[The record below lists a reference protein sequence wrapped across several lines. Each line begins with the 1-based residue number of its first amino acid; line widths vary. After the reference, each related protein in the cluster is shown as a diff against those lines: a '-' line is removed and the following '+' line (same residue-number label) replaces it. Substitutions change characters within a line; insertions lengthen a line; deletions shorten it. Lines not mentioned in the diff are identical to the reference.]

1 MWKWSRQPTGE
12 ARREYRANP
21 CPKANGLADVLT
33 IALATLKEAVR
44 RKIVLAGLLLTVGFL
59 ILFGLGVWFAF
70 QELKSEGPLDPSE
83 RAIFGGF
90 LLSGGMWVLN
100 FVAALLAILTA
111 VGAVSAEVSNGTM
124 AALAARPVPRWK
136 ILVGK
141 ALGLALMLAA
151 FVALSTGAVTAIV
164 YFIAGYVPAN
174 PIIPPLLILLAA
186 VVMQSLALLGTTR
199 LPTIANGILIF
210 ALFSVG
216 LIGGIV
222 EQLGSV
228 IDNAAMVNIGIVSS
242 LVIPSRAI
250 FEMASARLISGIASP
265 TPGGPAASPF
275 ALANPPS
282 LLMAIYAVAYCFA
295 AVALAIR
302 SFSTRDL

>member
-1 MWKWSRQPTGE
+1 M
-12 ARREYRANP
+12 
-21 CPKANGLADVLT
+21 LT

-83 RAIFGGF
+83 QAIFGGF

-141 ALGLALMLAA
+141 VLGLALMLAA

-164 YFIAGYVPAN
+164 YFIAGYAPAN

-228 IDNAAMVNIGIVSS
+228 LDNAAMVNIGIVSS

-250 FEMASARLISGIASP
+250 FEMASARLISGIANP
-265 TPGGPAASPF
+265 TPGGPVASPF

-282 LLMAIYAVAYCFA
+282 MLMAIYAVVYCFA

>member
-1 MWKWSRQPTGE
+1 M
-12 ARREYRANP
+12 
-21 CPKANGLADVLT
+21 LT
-33 IALATLKEAVR
+33 IALATLREAVR
-44 RKIVLAGLLLTVGFL
+44 RKIVLAGIVLTAGFL

-70 QELKSEGPLDPSE
+70 QELKSEGPVDPAE
-83 RAIFGGF
+83 QALFGGF

-124 AALAARPVPRWK
+124 AALAARPVSRWR
-136 ILVGK
+136 ILMGK
-141 ALGLALMLAA
+141 ALGLGLMLAA
-151 FVALSTGAVTAIV
+151 FVAISNGAVIAIV
-164 YFIAGYVPAN
+164 YVIAGYVPAN
-174 PIIPPLLILLAA
+174 PVVPPLLILLAA
-186 VVMQSLALLGTTR
+186 WVVQSLALLGTTR

-228 IDNAAMVNIGIVSS
+228 IDNAAMVNIGIGSS

-250 FEMASARLISGIASP
+250 FDMASARLVSGIASA
-265 TPGGPAASPF
+265 TPGGPAAGPLG
-275 ALANPPS
+275 LANPPS
-282 LLMAIYAVAYCFA
+282 VLMAIYAVGYCFVA
-295 AVALAIR
+295 FALAIR

>member
-1 MWKWSRQPTGE
+1 M
-12 ARREYRANP
+12 
-21 CPKANGLADVLT
+21 LT
-33 IALATLKEAVR
+33 IAFATLREAVR
-44 RKIVLAGLLLTVGFL
+44 RKIVLAGLVLTAGFL

-70 QELKSEGPLDPSE
+70 QELKSEGPVDPSE
-83 RAIFGGF
+83 QAIFGGF

-111 VGAVSAEVSNGTM
+111 VGTVSAEVSNGTM

-136 ILVGK
+136 ILIGK
-141 ALGLALMLAA
+141 ALGLGLMLAA
-151 FVALSTGAVTAIV
+151 FVAISTGAVTAIV
-164 YFIAGYVPAN
+164 YVIAGYVPAS
-174 PIIPPLLILLAA
+174 PVIPPLLILLAA
-186 VVMQSLALLGTTR
+186 WVVQSLALLGTTR
-199 LPTIANGILIF
+199 LPTIASGILVF

-228 IDNAAMVNIGIVSS
+228 LDNAAMVNIGIVSS

-265 TPGGPAASPF
+265 TPGGAAGGPF

-282 LLMAIYAVAYCFA
+282 MLMAIYAVGYCIA
-295 AVALAIR
+295 AFALAIR

>member
-1 MWKWSRQPTGE
+1 M
-12 ARREYRANP
+12 
-21 CPKANGLADVLT
+21 LT

-44 RKIVLAGLLLTVGFL
+44 RKIVLAGLLLTVAFL

-70 QELKSEGPLDPSE
+70 QELKSEGPIDPSE
-83 RAIFGGF
+83 QAIFGGF

-111 VGAVSAEVSNGTM
+111 VGAISAEVSNGTM

-136 ILVGK
+136 ILIGK
-141 ALGLALMLAA
+141 ALGLGLMLAA

-265 TPGGPAASPF
+265 TPGGPAASPLC
-275 ALANPPS
+275 AREPAQLANGDLCS
-282 LLMAIYAVAYCFA
+282 GVLLRGSRIG
-295 AVALAIR
+295 
-302 SFSTRDL
+302 D